1 MSFKLKDKTIFITV
15 RSIIITMLISTLCVL
30 VLREKNESYMKLFES
45 VLLIAVGFW
54 FGRGETD
61 ENKRERYNE
70 QRKENIE
77 Q

>member
-1 MSFKLKDKTIFITV
+1 MSFRIKDKTIFITV

-30 VLREKNESYMKLFES
+30 VLWEKNESYMKLFES

-61 ENKRERYNE
+61 ENK
-70 QRKENIE
+70 KE
-77 Q
+77 